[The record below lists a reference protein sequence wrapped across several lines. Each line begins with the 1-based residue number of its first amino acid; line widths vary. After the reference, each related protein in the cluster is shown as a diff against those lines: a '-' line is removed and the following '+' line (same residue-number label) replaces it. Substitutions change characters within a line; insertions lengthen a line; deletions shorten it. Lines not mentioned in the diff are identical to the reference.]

1 MLIVLFISLMITRVH
16 TVQLGVEIIQLGLDD
31 SNFMIS
37 NVDLGTK
44 IADLKNRLKYI

>member
-1 MLIVLFISLMITRVH
+1 MLIVLFISLTTLHLH